1 MLVRQMV
8 TDEALPD
15 VLDLVA
21 DTQARLDLAFT
32 AMKR

>member
-1 MLVRQMV
+1 MI

-15 VLDLVA
+15 ILDLLA
-21 DTQARLDLAFT
+21 HTEARLDLAFT